1 MVTGTFWCV
10 SNSADSQC
18 LGEQRDALD
27 AAGAMRKSASEDCA
41 SDSGVQFA
49 SRALARGFLLAAL
62 LVAGPSTWAGS
73 TGGVVPIQALV
84 PSAKHRQTARAAVR
98 LLDGSGSGGLRFK
111 DDLGARVL
119 QRFIEAWDPERD
131 LLLSSDIREFER
143 YRGEISDAV
152 RRGDMDFA
160 FEVFRRV
167 RTRLEQRVAFALRLL
182 DAWFDFER
190 NEYLETDADRR
201 GWAGNWATLREHWHR
216 RLKNEAIELILS
228 GLSPTEVRETLRAR
242 YQALRTRVEM
252 VDADIVVE
260 HFLDTYA
267 GVVDRHGSFLSP
279 RAIERLR
286 TEAGGVLDGIGVILR
301 PEGQHAVVRRLVP
314 GGPADRSRALGIGDR
329 ILGIGSP
336 GAMQPVD
343 VVGWPIHDV
352 VERLRGPKD
361 TAVRLRILPAGG
373 ATAPRTITL
382 VRDRMRIEDRI
393 AKGRMLHPGGDD
405 VRGLR
410 LGVIA
415 VPSFYASA
423 STGSEQG
430 AAGASNDVRRLLRS
444 LRARGMDGLVLDLR
458 RNRGGSLNQAVR
470 TAGLFISAGPIVQI
484 RTHAGETQVRMDP
497 DTGVEWDGPLTVLV
511 GPESASAAE
520 IVAAAMQD
528 HRRGLVVGDRTHG
541 KGTTQRI
548 FPLNGNAAQGA
559 LRLTVSR
566 WYRVTGETI
575 ERRGVHPDLELAWA
589 AGSTRRTVPEAP
601 DRDRWNGT
609 EAVQWR
615 TAALMGHMI
624 TRLRAWNRER
634 IAAIQAFHTLR
645 EEAADSA
652 AASAEGRLSL
662 HLEQRKIRHE
672 RQERRRLVRMRTLH
686 AALSADGAPPQGPQS
701 LPRLRDALILNE
713 TVRITADLVHVQT
726 PDRDAGRHR
735 HAGIPAGRVFND

>member
-1 MVTGTFWCV
+1 MVTGPFWCV

-18 LGEQRDALD
+18 LNEQRDALES
-27 AAGAMRKSASEDCA
+27 AGAMRKSASEDCA
-41 SDSGVQFA
+41 SDSDVQSA

-62 LVAGPSTWAGS
+62 FVAGPSTWAGS

-119 QRFIEAWDPERD
+119 QRFIESWDPERD
-131 LLLSSDIREFER
+131 LLLSADIREFER

-167 RTRLEQRVAFALRLL
+167 RTRLEQRVAFAHRLL
-182 DAWFDFER
+182 DAWFDFGR
-190 NEYLETDADRR
+190 NDYLEIDADRR
-201 GWAGNWATLREHWHR
+201 SWAGNWATLREHWRR
-216 RLKNEAIELILS
+216 RLKNEAIELLLS
-228 GLSPTEVRETLRAR
+228 GLSPAEVRETLRAR
-242 YQALRTRVEM
+242 YQALRTRVGM
-252 VDADIVVE
+252 VDADVVVE
-260 HFLDTYA
+260 RFLDTYA
-267 GVVDRHGSFLSP
+267 GVIDRHGGFLSP

-301 PEGQHAVVRRLVP
+301 RDGQHAVVRRLVP
-314 GGPADRSRALGIGDR
+314 GGPAERSRALGIGDR
-329 ILGIGSP
+329 ILGIGTP
-336 GAMQPVD
+336 GAMRPVD

-361 TAVRLRILPAGG
+361 TAVRLRILPAGN

-382 VRDRMRIEDRI
+382 VRNRMSVEDPV
-393 AKGRMLHPGGDD
+393 ATGTMLHPGGDD
-405 VRGLR
+405 LRGLR
-410 LGVIA
+410 IGVID

-423 STGSEQG
+423 SIGSEQG
-430 AAGASNDVRRLLRS
+430 AAGTSDDVRRLVRS

-470 TAGLFISAGPIVQI
+470 TAGLFVAAGPIVQI

-528 HRRGLVVGDRTHG
+528 YRRGLVVGERTHG

-548 FPLNGNAAQGA
+548 FPLNGTAAVGA
-559 LRLTVSR
+559 FRLTVSR

-589 AGSTRRTVPEAP
+589 AGSARRSVPEAT
-601 DRDRWNGT
+601 DRDRWNDT

-615 TAALMGHMI
+615 TSALMGHMV
-624 TRLRAWNRER
+624 TRLRARSRER
-634 IAAIQAFHTLR
+634 IAANQAFRTLR

-672 RQERRRLVRMRTLH
+672 RRERRRLVRMRTLH
-686 AALSADGAPPQGPQS
+686 AALPADAVPAQGPQS
-701 LPRLRDALILNE
+701 LPGLRDALILDE
-713 TVRITADLVHVQT
+713 TVRIAADLILVQT
-726 PDRDAGRHR
+726 SGRRADNRRRAGDS
-735 HAGIPAGRVFND
+735 AGRVFDY